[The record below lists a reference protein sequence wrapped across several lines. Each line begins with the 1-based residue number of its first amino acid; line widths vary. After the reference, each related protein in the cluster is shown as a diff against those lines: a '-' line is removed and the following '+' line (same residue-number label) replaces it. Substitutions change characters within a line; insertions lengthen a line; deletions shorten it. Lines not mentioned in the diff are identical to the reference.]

1 MTNPH
6 SWLKS
11 IGATESLREIASRA
25 GVSHATLSRQI
36 TAGRFLIETTLE
48 IARAYDASPIT
59 ALVANGYLTEEE
71 AGLTGVDAV
80 LASASDEQLV
90 NEVGRR
96 LGLPAASILFDQ
108 PISTAVATA
117 SNVVQGNF
125 GVGAPAED
133 DEEAVA
139 RQTDPEPDEEQ

>member
-1 MTNPH
+1 MINPH
-6 SWLKS
+6 TWLKS
-11 IGATESLREIASRA
+11 IGATDSLREIASRA

-48 IARAYDASPIT
+48 LARAYDASPVM

-71 AGLTGVDAV
+71 AGLTGIDSV

-90 NEVGRR
+90 TEVGRR
-96 LGLPAASILFDQ
+96 LGLPAASMLFDQ
-108 PISTAVATA
+108 PISAAVDTA
-117 SNVVQGNF
+117 SNVVQGRF
-125 GVGAPAED
+125 GVGARTED

-139 RQTDPEPDEEQ
+139 RPTDPEPDEEQ